1 MLQEFRN
8 FINKGNVLDL
18 AVAVILGAAFGKI
31 VGSLVEDIIMPI
43 IGGLFQVN
51 FVDIKLGGLAVGKF
65 IQSVVDFFL
74 VAIPVF
80 FIVKAAAKTKL
91 SAPPPP
97 PPPPTSTDVLLTEI
111 RDLLKK
117 Q

>member
-18 AVAVILGAAFGKI
+18 AIAVILGAAFGKI

-43 IGGLFQVN
+43 IGSLLKVN
-51 FVDIKLGGLAVGKF
+51 FVDIKLGGLAIGKF

-80 FIVKAAAKTKL
+80 FVVKAAARAKL
-91 SAPPPP
+91 ASPPAPP
-97 PPPPTSTDVLLTEI
+97 TNTDVLLTEI